1 MNDWREVLQDAA
13 ETAIEDDTS
22 MEEFVGAALELWDEF
37 HDYSELR
44 KNMTL
49 SRNAKNHKTG
59 ASGV

>member
-13 ETAIEDDTS
+13 ETAIKDDTS
-22 MEEFVGAALELWDEF
+22 MEEFLGAALELWDEF
-37 HDYSELR
+37 HSYSELR

-59 ASGV
+59 ANGV